1 MNVIKLNI
9 IHDEEDHEC
18 AGIFINAT
26 IDLNEYRFLLDTGA
40 AISSI
45 QDNESTSQYP
55 IMNSHETG
63 GTFSRK
69 TQNSIII
76 PSFKLGSL
84 IKTNVEF
91 YRVVGE
97 AERVNLIGM
106 NILKDFEL
114 HFDFKSNIL
123 EVSND
128 SARFT
133 KSGNEIIM
141 GAKDHPYISVAF
153 EEKSVLAIW
162 DSGASITVVDN
173 EFIRHHPNH
182 FKLIGNSTGT
192 DSGGETQQTPLYEMM
207 GIIIDG
213 HLFPTHHVAGV
224 DLSFINSR
232 TELKMSMI
240 LGYSTFSH
248 ADWRFNFPDKKW
260 RIEKFRPG
268 AC

>member
-1 MNVIKLNI
+1 VRRYFL
-9 IHDEEDHEC
+9 
-18 AGIFINAT
+18 NAT
-26 IDLNEYRFLLDTGA
+26 IELNEYRFLLDTGA
-40 AISSI
+40 AISI
-45 QDNESTSQYP
+45 NQDHESTAQYP
-55 IMNSHETG
+55 IMNSHEAG
-63 GTFSRK
+63 GTFYLK

-76 PSFKLGSL
+76 PNFKLGTL

-97 AERVNLIGM
+97 VERVNLPGM

-123 EVSND
+123 EVSYD
-128 SARFT
+128 SAHFT

-153 EEKSVLAIW
+153 DEKSVLAIW

-173 EFIRHHPNH
+173 EFIRLNPNH

-192 DSGGETQQTPLYEMM
+192 DSSGETQQTPLYEMT

-232 TELKMSMI
+232 TEPKMSMI
-240 LGYSTFSH
+240 LGYSTFRH
-248 ADWRFNFPDKKW
+248 ADWWFNFPHKEWGIK
-260 RIEKFRPG
+260 EFRT
-268 AC
+268 